1 VRHGRRGL
9 RAVRATCDS
18 RPEGIGI
25 QAMSRVEPAVLVICL
40 LGALASACSLAE
52 PKPKNFTLVDQRPTK
67 ADEAGNTLEA
77 AERACKEETRR
88 KGIKSVVNIF
98 SRLRQG
104 AADEDYIACM
114 RRRGYEV
121 SQ

>member
-1 VRHGRRGL
+1 MRDCGL

-18 RPEGIGI
+18 QPQGIGI
-25 QAMSRVEPAVLVICL
+25 RAMSRVKPAMLAACL

-52 PKPKNFTLVDQRPTK
+52 PAPKNFTLVDQRPAK
-67 ADEAGNTLEA
+67 AEEAGNTLQD
-77 AERACKEETRR
+77 AELACKEETRK

-98 SRLRQG
+98 SRLRKG

-114 RRRGYEV
+114 KRRG
-121 SQ
+121 